1 MMTKPSAVRGEPGR
15 WRRAVWM
22 AGLFVVALAGWT
34 LYLIQMDATVF
45 NDPEASEMQKWT
57 TWVGVPLAGLL
68 LVLLSQWGLTAFA
81 TSRGEANAE
90 APREVLREVVL
101 EADRRAGRVDRA
113 ERRVVGLDADDQG
126 AAPLDLFQTFA
137 MAQCGL

>member
-81 TSRGEANAE
+81 TSRGEAKAKARQSAE
-90 APREVLREVVL
+90 QRNVTP
-101 EADRRAGRVDRA
+101 D
-113 ERRVVGLDADDQG
+113 
-126 AAPLDLFQTFA
+126 
-137 MAQCGL
+137 